1 MQIQVNKSNKIYY
14 NQIKLPNQFM
24 TKLAFLSDTIKYI
37 KFYIFNKVNN
47 IKNLKFS
54 KFLM

>member
-1 MQIQVNKSNKIYY
+1 MQIQVNKSNKIYN
-14 NQIKLPNQFM
+14 NQIKLQNHFV

-37 KFYIFNKVNN
+37 KFYIFKKVKN

>member
-37 KFYIFNKVNN
+37 KFYIFNKVKN